1 MKGLI
6 TIIAI
11 LVFVGLAYL
20 CYPGAKTATSEE
32 LKATEREL
40 ARRIDS
46 LSAKIDTLQNS
57 VNRIDSN
64 VDTLKKGQ
72 VIIFDEVKKQP
83 KTFWQL
89 INF

>member
-1 MKGLI
+1 MKGLF
-6 TIIAI
+6 TTIAI
-11 LVFVGLAYL
+11 LAVILLAYL
-20 CYPGAKTATSEE
+20 NFSGARTATSEE

-46 LSAKIDTLQNS
+46 LSAKLDTLQNS

-83 KTFWQL
+83 KTLWEL

>member
-1 MKGLI
+1 MKGFI
-6 TIIAI
+6 TAIAI
-11 LVFVGLAYL
+11 LVIIALAYINWG
-20 CYPGAKTATSEE
+20 GARTATSDE

-46 LSAKIDTLQNS
+46 LSAKLDTLQTS

-83 KTFWQL
+83 MTLWEL

>member
-1 MKGLI
+1 MKGFI
-6 TIIAI
+6 TTIVILVIIA
-11 LVFVGLAYL
+11 LAYI
-20 CYPGAKTATSEE
+20 CWGGAKPATSDE

-46 LSAKIDTLQNS
+46 LSAKLDTLQNS
-57 VNRIDSN
+57 VNRIDNN

-83 KTFWQL
+83 KTLWEL

>member
-1 MKGLI
+1 MKTLI
-6 TIIAI
+6 ATIAVLI
-11 LVFVGLAYL
+11 VCGLAYIQ
-20 CYPGAKTATSEE
+20 YGGAKSATSDE

-46 LSAKIDTLQNS
+46 LSAKLDTLQNS

-83 KTFWQL
+83 KTLWEL

>member
-6 TIIAI
+6 ATVAI
-11 LVFVGLAYL
+11 LATIGLAYISMGGEK
-20 CYPGAKTATSEE
+20 PATSDE
-32 LKATEREL
+32 LKATEQEL

-46 LSAKIDTLQNS
+46 LSAKLDTLQNS

-83 KTFWQL
+83 KTLWEL